1 MKYIIDEIPPSNNK
15 FIGRTNKWEYQ
26 EKKKHWAQLINLKCR
41 PKPEKTFDKT
51 TVKIT
56 YYFRTKIRH
65 DPDNYSG
72 KFILDGLV
80 KAGIIA
86 DDSFNNIN
94 LILSGKY
101 DKLSNVSGIS
111 PSLQNYKKTF
121 RAV

>member
-1 MKYIIDEIPPSNNK
+1 M
-15 FIGRTNKWEYQ
+15 
-26 EKKKHWAQLINLKCR
+26 INLKCR
-41 PKPEKTFDKT
+41 PKPDKPFDKA

-56 YYFRTKIRH
+56 YHFRTKIRH

-80 KAGIIA
+80 KAEIIA

-101 DKLSNVSGIS
+101 DKDNPRTEIEIIGERHERDK
-111 PSLQNYKKTF
+111 NDG
-121 RAV
+121 